1 MAKNTSFVVGD
12 HFEAFIAHSV
22 ASGRYGNAS
31 DVMRAAL
38 RLLEEEEQEIEAIR
52 AALIESENS
61 GEPVDGA
68 RPLPLKYRVL
78 PATRTLLA
86 SSGAGRK
93 NDHLV
98 PNCSVEKSSLS
109 AMPWGSA

>member
-61 GEPVDGA
+61 GEPVDGEEACA
-68 RPLPLKYRVL
+68 RVRAKHGLEPFH
-78 PATRTLLA
+78 
-86 SSGAGRK
+86 G
-93 NDHLV
+93 
-98 PNCSVEKSSLS
+98 
-109 AMPWGSA
+109 